1 MKHVIIGTA
10 GHVDHGKTCLIKA
23 LTGTDTDR
31 LQEEKKRG
39 ITIELGFACLD
50 FQDGH
55 RAGIVD
61 VPGHEKFVKNMLAGA
76 GGMDLAM
83 LVVAAD
89 EGVMP
94 QTVEHLDIL
103 SILGIAGGVVVITK
117 TDLVEPD
124 FLELVVDDVK
134 KLVKGTFLENS
145 PIVPVS
151 ASAGTGIEQLKMTL
165 QSLCISLPERKDS
178 GVFRMPIDRI
188 FSLKGFG
195 TIVTG
200 TIWEGSIKKDQELV
214 LYPENEPVR
223 IRNLQVHSC
232 DRQKAYAGERAAVNL
247 PGKKKEE
254 MKRGDI
260 LASPGSLYASDLAD
274 VKLTLLK
281 HAERSVKSGSRV
293 HIYTGTKELLGKVI
307 LADRPELL
315 AGETC
320 YAQLRLE
327 EKTAVKKGD
336 PFVIRFYSPAV
347 TVGGGRILDP
357 CARKHRKK
365 DPETMRGYG
374 IREKGTPAQ
383 QLELAVREQR
393 GEFRTLKELSIRC
406 GLSLSEIQNQAK
418 RLETEGKVICVKDQI
433 YIHKEE
439 FESYRKKAVEAL
451 KLFHKKYP
459 LKEGMGK
466 EELRS
471 RLNTGAP
478 PAADDELIRLMISRN
493 AVKERN
499 GYYSN
504 PGFHVVMEEDTSS
517 MAGEITE
524 FYRNRGFAPPVTESY
539 LKEHAGSG
547 KYRAVFHSL
556 VNRKILIRLDEQY
569 CIHNEYY
576 RKGQEIFLYMEE
588 NCGTPVMLGAYRDE
602 LGSTRKIAVA
612 LLEHYDK
619 TGFTRK
625 TDGGRVAVSG
635 QKHG

>member
-89 EGVMP
+89 EGGMP

-393 GEFRTLKELSIRC
+393 GEFRTLKELSVRC

-418 RLETEGKVICVKDQI
+418 RLETEGKIICVKDQI